1 MSNELSKKDIID
13 FSLDFDYAYSHYQ
26 MGSYV
31 VDVNITD
38 WRKAKQCLI
47 EIEHRTQ
54 SIEDRTYDDKKKAAQ
69 IEIKKEELA
78 QETSPARKKL
88 LEIEIEEFQN
98 HLERNRRRIG
108 QIENERDRFIE
119 EFKALMPD
127 KTAMEDMKNNIE
139 EKEREYWISRM
150 GKQAAMEMLA
160 YGKIGTGNLE
170 SIMHMP
176 HQDQA
181 KIIRGALEYTKQF
194 ETGIVAIEKDVE
206 QRLLNMLKEKQ
217 DLDLVP
223 KLEDTVQQNAKLL
236 DSPES

>member
-78 QETSPARKKL
+78 QETSRARKKL
-88 LEIEIEEFQN
+88 LEIEIEEFEC

-127 KTAMEDMKNNIE
+127 KTSMEDMKNNIE